1 MRSSSNRRSR
11 MLYLAIPQTNAVAC
25 VKSHTGR
32 PEFDL
37 PHVLSEYRQGEVCDT
52 RVSMGQFSLDKEH
65 GKVSYT

>member
-1 MRSSSNRRSR
+1 
-11 MLYLAIPQTNAVAC
+11 MLYLAISQTNAVAC
-25 VKSHTGR
+25 VMSHTGR

-37 PHVLSEYRQGEVCDT
+37 PRVLSEYRQGEVCDT